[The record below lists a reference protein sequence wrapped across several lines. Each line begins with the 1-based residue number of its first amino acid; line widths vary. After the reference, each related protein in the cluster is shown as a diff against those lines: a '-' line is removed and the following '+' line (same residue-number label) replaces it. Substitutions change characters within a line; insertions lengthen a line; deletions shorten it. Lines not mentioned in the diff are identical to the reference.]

1 MRIYNLI
8 IKVFEVRKLSKHK
21 SINDVLVSMFN
32 NILDIEEDCVC
43 RGDFK
48 DLSITEMHIIEHIG
62 VDRERTMSDT
72 AKDLRITSGTLTIA
86 INNLIKKGY
95 VERQRSEKDRRIV
108 YIKLTQKGV
117 EAYRFHENF
126 HVDLVFSAIEGLDDN
141 QQILLLDVLTNINKH
156 FKSKMK

>member
-1 MRIYNLI
+1 MSN
-8 IKVFEVRKLSKHK
+8 HK
-21 SINDVLVSMFN
+21 SINDILVSMFN

-48 DLSITEMHIIEHIG
+48 DLSITEMHIIENIG

-95 VERQRSEKDRRIV
+95 VDRQRSEEDRRVV
-108 YIKLTQKGV
+108 YIKLTNKGV

-126 HVDLVFSAIEGLDDN
+126 HVDLVFSAIQDLDEN
-141 QQILLLDVLTNINKH
+141 QQLLLIDVLTNIDKH
-156 FKSKMK
+156 FKNKRK

>member
-1 MRIYNLI
+1 MSN
-8 IKVFEVRKLSKHK
+8 HK
-21 SINDVLVSMFN
+21 SINNILVSMFN
-32 NILDIEEDCVC
+32 NILDIEENCVC

-48 DLSITEMHIIEHIG
+48 DLSITEMHIIENIG

-95 VERQRSEKDRRIV
+95 VERQRSEEDRRVV
-108 YIKLTQKGV
+108 YIKLTEKGV

-126 HVDLVFSAIEGLDDN
+126 HVDLVFSAIQDLDEK
-141 QQILLLDVLTNINKH
+141 QQLLLIDVLTNIDRH
-156 FKSKMK
+156 FKNKIK

>member
-1 MRIYNLI
+1 MSN
-8 IKVFEVRKLSKHK
+8 HK
-21 SINDVLVSMFN
+21 SINNILVSMFN
-32 NILDIEEDCVC
+32 NILDIEKNCVC

-48 DLSITEMHIIEHIG
+48 DLSITEMHIIENIG

-95 VERQRSEKDRRIV
+95 VERQRSEEDRRVV
-108 YIKLTQKGV
+108 YIKLTGKGV

-126 HVDLVFSAIEGLDDN
+126 HVDLVFSAIQDLDEK
-141 QQILLLDVLTNINKH
+141 QQLLLIDVLSNIDRH
-156 FKSKMK
+156 FKNKIK

>member
-1 MRIYNLI
+1 MSN
-8 IKVFEVRKLSKHK
+8 HK
-21 SINDVLVSMFN
+21 SINDILVSMFN
-32 NILDIEEDCVC
+32 NILDIEESCVC

-48 DLSITEMHIIEHIG
+48 DLSITEMHIIENIG

-95 VERQRSEKDRRIV
+95 VDRKRSEEDRRVV
-108 YIKLTQKGV
+108 YIKLTKKGV

-126 HVDLVFSAIEGLDDN
+126 HVDLVFSAIQDLDEK
-141 QQILLLDVLTNINKH
+141 QQLLLIDVLTNIDKH
-156 FKSKMK
+156 FKNRRK

>member
-1 MRIYNLI
+1 MSN
-8 IKVFEVRKLSKHK
+8 HK
-21 SINDVLVSMFN
+21 SINNILVSMFN

-48 DLSITEMHIIEHIG
+48 DLSITEMHIIENIG

-95 VERQRSEKDRRIV
+95 VDRQRSEEDRRVV
-108 YIKLTQKGV
+108 YIKLTNKGV

-126 HVDLVFSAIEGLDDN
+126 HVDLVFSAIQDLDEK
-141 QQILLLDVLTNINKH
+141 QQLLLIDVLSNIDKH
-156 FKSKMK
+156 FKNKRK

>member
-1 MRIYNLI
+1 
-8 IKVFEVRKLSKHK
+8 
-21 SINDVLVSMFN
+21 MFN
-32 NILDIEEDCVC
+32 NILDIEKNCVC

-48 DLSITEMHIIEHIG
+48 DLSITEMHIIENIG

-95 VERQRSEKDRRIV
+95 VERQRSEEDRRVV
-108 YIKLTQKGV
+108 YIKLTGKGV

-126 HVDLVFSAIEGLDDN
+126 HVDLVFSAIQDLDEK
-141 QQILLLDVLTNINKH
+141 QQLLLIDVLSNIDRH
-156 FKSKMK
+156 FKNKIK